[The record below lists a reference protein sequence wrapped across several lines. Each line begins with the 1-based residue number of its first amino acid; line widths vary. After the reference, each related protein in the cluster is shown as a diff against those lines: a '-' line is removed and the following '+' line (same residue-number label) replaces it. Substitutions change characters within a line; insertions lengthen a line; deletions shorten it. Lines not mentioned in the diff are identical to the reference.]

1 MIYSTLTITELQLK
15 MKVAFAVTAVA
26 LISLSMA
33 WTTLAAP
40 TQRKTNSDLTSQLLK
55 SIISKAL
62 IQQEEPSSTKDKEM
76 AATFC
81 RYIVQIMNILQLFNT
96 EFGDGSVDDYC
107 EDFELPPEPRPE
119 EKSAILAKSYQKI
132 LNVLKKTGLD
142 GSNIYGNL
150 FNG

>member
-1 MIYSTLTITELQLK
+1 
-15 MKVAFAVTAVA
+15 MKVAFATTAIA
-26 LISLSMA
+26 LISLYLV

-40 TQRKTNSDLTSQLLK
+40 TAQRKTDSDYRYQLLK

-62 IQQEEPSSTKDKEM
+62 IQQENSPSTEDKEM

-81 RYIVQIMNILQLFNT
+81 KLIVQVINTLQFFNKK
-96 EFGDGSVDDYC
+96 FGDGSVDDYC
-107 EDFELPPEPRPE
+107 EDFELPPEPRSE
-119 EKSAILAKSYQKI
+119 EKDAILAKSYQLI

-142 GSNIYGNL
+142 GNNIYGNL